1 MIFSALAKA
10 IAQATD
16 PAFRGVFLK
25 ALGITIAVLIGAV
38 IAVGYMVGSIGA
50 FTLPIIGVIDPGAAA
65 GIVTA
70 MLTLLL
76 SVFLMLPVA
85 SIVTGFFLDDIAT
98 AVEDRHYPDMPP
110 ATRLSI
116 SDSLVDALRF
126 FGVVV
131 GANFAALIV
140 YIIFLPLAPFIF
152 YGLNGYLLG
161 REYFQLVALRR
172 LPAKEVAAL
181 RQRNKGTVWGMG
193 VMLALPLSI
202 PFAGVVV
209 PLIGVAAFT
218 HLFHS
223 LMKR

>member
-1 MIFSALAKA
+1 MIFSSLSKA

-38 IAVGYMVGSIGA
+38 IAVGYLVGSLGA
-50 FTLPIIGVIDPGAAA
+50 FTLPLIGVVDPGATA
-65 GIVTA
+65 GIVSA
-70 MLTLLL
+70 LLTLLL

-85 SIVTGFFLDDIAT
+85 SIVIGFFLDDIAS
-98 AVEDRHYPDMPP
+98 AVEDRHFPTLPP
-110 ATRLSI
+110 AERLSL
-116 SDSLVDALRF
+116 SDAFVDALRF

-131 GANFAALIV
+131 GANLAALIV
-140 YIIFLPLAPFIF
+140 YLIFLPLAPFIF

-172 LPAKEVAAL
+172 LPAREVAAL
-181 RQRNKGTVWGMG
+181 RQRNKGVIWGMG

-218 HLFHS
+218 HLFH
-223 LMKR
+223 RVVAR

>member
-1 MIFSALAKA
+1 MIFSSLSKA

-38 IAVGYMVGSIGA
+38 IAIGYLVGSLGA
-50 FTLPIIGVIDPGAAA
+50 FTLPFIGVIDPGATA
-65 GIVTA
+65 GIVSA
-70 MLTLLL
+70 LLTLLL

-85 SIVTGFFLDDIAT
+85 SIVIGFFLDDIAS
-98 AVEDRHYPDMPP
+98 AVEERHYPSLP
-110 ATRLSI
+110 AAARLSI
-116 SDSLVDALRF
+116 SDSFVDALRF

-131 GANFAALIV
+131 GANLAALIV
-140 YIIFLPLAPFIF
+140 YLIFLPLAPFIF

-172 LPAKEVAAL
+172 LPPKEVAAL
-181 RQRNKGTVWGMG
+181 RQRNKGVIWGMG

-202 PFAGVVV
+202 PFAGVLV

-218 HLFHS
+218 HLFH
-223 LMKR
+223 RVAAR